1 MQCNVK
7 CKCHAGSNESHNE
20 CHAGSKFDDKTH
32 MQFMVACRRR
42 SRAWGPRPRAL
53 MKDTHTHIDVQI
65 YVYAVYV
72 LRLYDINGKPE
83 NRGVRSQIR

>member
-20 CHAGSKFDDKTH
+20 CHAGSKFDDKIH

-42 SRAWGPRPRAL
+42 SRPWGPRPRAL

-65 YVYAVYV
+65 YVYVVYV